1 MRPGALARLRRDGL
15 VLAVLVAVYLA
26 VSGLVTNSYYQLM
39 LTLVPVWAAVGLSWN
54 LFSGYVGLISFGHAV
69 FFGLGAYTVALTLNW
84 WDLSPWL
91 GIALGTVVGA
101 AAAVFIG
108 MPTFRLR
115 GHYFA
120 LSMLAFPLVLLYLFQ
135 YLGYQ
140 EVSLPMKRQDPVFWL
155 QFTDPRSYTL
165 IAVGLVVV
173 AMAISMAVENSRF
186 GLTLMAIRQNEL
198 AAEASGIDARR
209 WKMRALVLS
218 GAIAAAAGGFYA
230 CILLVVTPDAVF
242 GMLTSAQALTVVL
255 FGGVGTVWGPLI
267 GSAILIPL
275 AETLHAE
282 LGNIV
287 PGIQGVVYGVAI
299 ILVMLLAPEG
309 VFWTVRDR
317 WRLGRGGPERP
328 APRGLERSEP
338 RGPERGAGPP
348 PAPARAAAA
357 APAPAPLLRVE
368 GLSKAFG
375 GLRAVDDVSFAVA
388 SGEILGIIGPNGAGK
403 TTLFNVLNG
412 VLPADAGRAWLDG
425 ETITGRKLHA
435 IRRLGV
441 GRTFQVVR
449 SFPRLS
455 LLDNVLIGAYGAG
468 LTGGAAT
475 AAAEEALERV
485 GLLHDAARSAGQL
498 TNKGLRLMELARALA
513 GRPRLLLLDETLA
526 GLGREEC
533 DELLE
538 VLRRLR
544 AEGTTIVII
553 EHTMHAML
561 RLADRFV
568 VLDHGKVLAE
578 GAPQAVV
585 EDRSVIEAY
594 LGKKWLARCST

>member
-1 MRPGALARLRRDGL
+1 MRPGALPRIRRDAL
-15 VLAVLVAVYLA
+15 IFAALVALYLA
-26 VSGLVTNSYYQLM
+26 VSGVVTNSYYQLM
-39 LTLVPVWAAVGLSWN
+39 LTLVPIWAVMGISWN
-54 LFSGYVGLISFGHAV
+54 LFSGYVGLTSFGHAV

-84 WDLSPWL
+84 WDLSPWF
-91 GIALGTVVGA
+91 GIAIGAVVGA

-120 LSMLAFPLVLLYLFQ
+120 LAMLAFPLVLLYVFQ

-140 EVSLPMKRQDPVFWL
+140 EVSLPMKRQDPFFWL
-155 QFTDPRSYTL
+155 QFTDPRAFTAV
-165 IAVGLVVV
+165 AVGMLVV
-173 AMAISMAVENSRF
+173 AMAISFAVENSRF

-218 GAIAAAAGGFYA
+218 GVIAATAGGLYA
-230 CILLVVTPDAVF
+230 CILLVVTPEAVF
-242 GMLTSAQALTVVL
+242 GILTSAQALTVVL

-267 GSAILIPL
+267 GAAILIPL

-309 VFWTVRDR
+309 IFWTLRDR
-317 WRLGRGGPERP
+317 WLRDRGTAAPVPRSDRP
-328 APRGLERSEP
+328 AS
-338 RGPERGAGPP
+338 
-348 PAPARAAAA
+348 AAA
-357 APAPAPLLRVE
+357 APLVTAAPQVSGPLLRVE
-368 GLSKAFG
+368 GLSKSFG
-375 GLRAVDDVSFAVA
+375 GLRAVDDVSFEVKP
-388 SGEILGIIGPNGAGK
+388 GEILGIIGPNGAGK

-412 VLPADAGRAWLDG
+412 VLPADSGRAWLAG
-425 ETITGRKLHA
+425 EPITGRKLHA
-435 IRRLGV
+435 ICRLGV

-449 SFPRLS
+449 SFPRLA

-468 LTGGAAT
+468 LTGDAAV
-475 AAAEEALERV
+475 AAAEEALARV
-485 GLLHDAARSAGQL
+485 GLLDQAAQPAGQL

-538 VLRRLR
+538 VLGRLR
-544 AEGTTIVII
+544 AEGMTIVII

-578 GAPQAVV
+578 GAPRTVV

>member
-1 MRPGALARLRRDGL
+1 MRPGALPRLRRDGL
-15 VLAVLVAVYLA
+15 VFLALVAVYLA
-26 VSGLVTNSYYQLM
+26 ISGVVTNSYYQLM
-39 LTLVPVWAAVGLSWN
+39 LTIVPIWAAVGLSWN
-54 LFSGYVGLISFGHAV
+54 LFSGYVGLTSFGHAV

-84 WDLSPWL
+84 WDLTPWV
-91 GIALGTVVGA
+91 GIALGALIGA

-140 EVSLPMKRQDPVFWL
+140 EVSLPMKRQEPLFWL
-155 QFTDPRSYTL
+155 QFTDPRGYT
-165 IAVGLVVV
+165 IVAVGLLVL
-173 AMAISMAVENSRF
+173 AMAVSMAVENSRF

-282 LGNIV
+282 LGNII
-287 PGIQGVVYGVAI
+287 PGIQGVVYGLAI

-309 VFWTVRDR
+309 IFWTVRDR
-317 WRLGRGGPERP
+317 LLRRRRGD
-328 APRGLERSEP
+328 
-338 RGPERGAGPP
+338 AGT
-348 PAPARAAAA
+348 AA
-357 APAPAPLLRVE
+357 APAPVRAAPAAAHAPVAAAPAAEAGAAGPLLRVE
-368 GLSKAFG
+368 GLSKSFG
-375 GLRAVDDVSFAVA
+375 GLRAVDDVSFSVA
-388 SGEILGIIGPNGAGK
+388 RGEILGIIGPNGAGK

-412 VLPADAGRAWLDG
+412 VLPADSGQAWLDG
-425 ETITGRKLHA
+425 EPITGRKLHA
-435 IRRLGV
+435 ISRLGV

-449 SFPRLS
+449 SFPRLA

-468 LTGGAAT
+468 LTGEAAT
-475 AAAEEALERV
+475 EAAEEALERV
-485 GLLHDAARSAGQL
+485 GLSRQAALPAGQL

-533 DELLE
+533 DEVLD

-568 VLDHGKVLAE
+568 VIDHGKVLAE
-578 GAPQAVV
+578 GAPRDVV

>member
-1 MRPGALARLRRDGL
+1 MRPGALPRLRRD
-15 VLAVLVAVYLA
+15 VLIFLALLAAYLA
-26 VSGLVTNSYYQLM
+26 LSGVVTNSYYQLM
-39 LTLVPVWAAVGLSWN
+39 LTLVPIWAAVGLSWN
-54 LFSGYVGLISFGHAV
+54 LFSGYVGLTSFGHAV
-69 FFGLGAYTVALTLNW
+69 FFGLGAYAVALTLNW
-84 WDLSPWL
+84 WDLSPWF
-91 GIALGTVVGA
+91 GIALGALIGA

-155 QFTDPRSYTL
+155 QFTDPRGHT
-165 IAVGLVVV
+165 IVAVGLLAL
-173 AMAISMAVENSRF
+173 AMAVSMAVENSRF

-198 AAEASGIDARR
+198 AAEASGIDARQ

-267 GSAILIPL
+267 GSAVLIPL

-282 LGNIV
+282 LGNII
-287 PGIQGVVYGVAI
+287 PGIQGVVYGAAI
-299 ILVMLLAPEG
+299 ILVMLVAPEG
-309 VFWTVRDR
+309 IFWTLRDR
-317 WRLGRGGPERP
+317 WSRGRD
-328 APRGLERSEP
+328 
-338 RGPERGAGPP
+338 
-348 PAPARAAAA
+348 A
-357 APAPAPLLRVE
+357 APAPPRPARAVTHAPVADTTAHTAGPLLRVE
-368 GLSKAFG
+368 GLSKSFG
-375 GLRAVDDVSFAVA
+375 GLRAVDDVSFEVA
-388 SGEILGIIGPNGAGK
+388 RGEILGIIGPNGAGK

-412 VLPADAGRAWLDG
+412 VLPADSGQAWLDG
-425 ETITGRKLHA
+425 EPITGRKLYA
-435 IRRLGV
+435 ICRLGV

-449 SFPRLS
+449 SFPRLA

-468 LTGGAAT
+468 LVGEAAT
-475 AAAEEALERV
+475 EAAEEALERV
-485 GLLHDAARSAGQL
+485 GLSRQAALPAGQL

-533 DELLE
+533 DEVLD

-544 AEGTTIVII
+544 AEGMTIVII

-568 VLDHGKVLAE
+568 VIDHGKVLAE
-578 GAPQAVV
+578 GAPRDVV
-585 EDRSVIEAY
+585 EDRAVIEAY